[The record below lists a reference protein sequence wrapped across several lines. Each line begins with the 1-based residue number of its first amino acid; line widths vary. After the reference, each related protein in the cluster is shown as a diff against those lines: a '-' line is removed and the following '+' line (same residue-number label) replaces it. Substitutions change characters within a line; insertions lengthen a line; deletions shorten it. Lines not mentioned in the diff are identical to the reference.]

1 MYIPRIN
8 NMKITLYKDPNGTW
22 YWLELSVVQSIV
34 NQPPLNSFS
43 SGIAKTTLLLFS
55 QIPAIQKAVVEF
67 ENWCNRCVWHA
78 LEDALILRLMD
89 AWLRIKIYGF
99 SRLKAIEMQSV
110 SYDRKT
116 LLLNSLSFVI
126 FQALKLDLDYK
137 GEKIIALSKELEEL
151 QIGGGAS
158 EEELNSVKRQKTDLE
173 MRLKEQVSFDSINN
187 FIHTT
192 TSGVLKVGY

>member
-1 MYIPRIN
+1 
-8 NMKITLYKDPNGTW
+8 
-22 YWLELSVVQSIV
+22 
-34 NQPPLNSFS
+34 
-43 SGIAKTTLLLFS
+43 
-55 QIPAIQKAVVEF
+55 
-67 ENWCNRCVWHA
+67 
-78 LEDALILRLMD
+78 
-89 AWLRIKIYGF
+89 
-99 SRLKAIEMQSV
+99 MQSV

-192 TSGVLKVGY
+192 TSGVLKVGYKGGPGQLTVLFDGVQPSVPHLTVSLHLCSS

>member
-1 MYIPRIN
+1 M
-8 NMKITLYKDPNGTW
+8 
-22 YWLELSVVQSIV
+22 
-34 NQPPLNSFS
+34 
-43 SGIAKTTLLLFS
+43 
-55 QIPAIQKAVVEF
+55 
-67 ENWCNRCVWHA
+67 
-78 LEDALILRLMD
+78 
-89 AWLRIKIYGF
+89 
-99 SRLKAIEMQSV
+99 
-110 SYDRKT
+110 SYDGKT

-192 TSGVLKVGY
+192 TSGVLKVRGKGAPGQLSVLFDGVLGPLRLACHT

>member
-1 MYIPRIN
+1 
-8 NMKITLYKDPNGTW
+8 
-22 YWLELSVVQSIV
+22 
-34 NQPPLNSFS
+34 
-43 SGIAKTTLLLFS
+43 
-55 QIPAIQKAVVEF
+55 
-67 ENWCNRCVWHA
+67 
-78 LEDALILRLMD
+78 
-89 AWLRIKIYGF
+89 
-99 SRLKAIEMQSV
+99 MQSV
-110 SYDRKT
+110 SYDGKT

-173 MRLKEQVSFDSINN
+173 MRLKEQVSFDSISN

-192 TSGVLKVGY
+192 TSGVLKVGYWGARVS

>member
-1 MYIPRIN
+1 MTSHKN
-8 NMKITLYKDPNGTW
+8 
-22 YWLELSVVQSIV
+22 
-34 NQPPLNSFS
+34 
-43 SGIAKTTLLLFS
+43 
-55 QIPAIQKAVVEF
+55 
-67 ENWCNRCVWHA
+67 
-78 LEDALILRLMD
+78 LRLFKIKSYWD
-89 AWLRIKIYGF
+89 AIREIYDG
-99 SRLKAIEMQSV
+99 
-110 SYDRKT
+110 KT

-192 TSGVLKVGY
+192 TCGVLKVGY

>member
-1 MYIPRIN
+1 
-8 NMKITLYKDPNGTW
+8 
-22 YWLELSVVQSIV
+22 
-34 NQPPLNSFS
+34 
-43 SGIAKTTLLLFS
+43 
-55 QIPAIQKAVVEF
+55 
-67 ENWCNRCVWHA
+67 
-78 LEDALILRLMD
+78 
-89 AWLRIKIYGF
+89 
-99 SRLKAIEMQSV
+99 MQSV
-110 SYDRKT
+110 SYDGKT

-192 TSGVLKVGY
+192 TSGVLKVRGGLGEFFLTVYWDLCA